1 MPAVKDQFV
10 SLHMHSDYSLL
21 DGYAKPGEYIKRAI
35 ELGQPAIGL
44 TDHGNLHGIKQFI
57 DQTRD
62 AGLTPVPGSEFYMA
76 PISDDGP
83 YPKHPVYYG
92 EGGRKNP
99 EHDVSA
105 NGTYLHLTVW
115 AYNDAGLSN
124 LKRLSTLAYAPER
137 YYRKPRIGFDDLADH
152 SDGLIVSTGCPSSEI
167 STRLLMGQEQAAYEY
182 AGRMKEVF
190 KDQLFMEIM
199 NHNMSIDLERKLLP
213 QQMRLAKRLNLPLLA
228 TNDCHYANSGDAQGH
243 SEMLCIQSKSL
254 MSDKTYDQGGKRFAL
269 NGDQYYMKSGAQMA
283 ALFPEDDYP
292 GALSNTLLIAEMA
305 SDIRMVFDP
314 HLRPTPFVPEGTTV
328 EKHLQQMIND
338 GYKAK
343 YVNRDYP
350 SVEERKRVLI
360 EAKRRIREEWE
371 VIYSSAFD
379 GYMLV
384 VEDYLRY
391 IRENYSVRG
400 ENGEILASPLGPGR
414 GSVGGCI
421 IAYLLGISEIDP
433 IEYDLLFERFLSPG
447 RGAVCRVTYD
457 DGTTEDLVVSETRT
471 VLGDDGQ
478 EVGRYIHQ
486 INVGDEVVI
495 EEEH

>member
-1 MPAVKDQFV
+1 
-10 SLHMHSDYSLL
+10 
-21 DGYAKPGEYIKRAI
+21 
-35 ELGQPAIGL
+35 
-44 TDHGNLHGIKQFI
+44 
-57 DQTRD
+57 
-62 AGLTPVPGSEFYMA
+62 
-76 PISDDGP
+76 
-83 YPKHPVYYG
+83 
-92 EGGRKNP
+92 
-99 EHDVSA
+99 
-105 NGTYLHLTVW
+105 
-115 AYNDAGLSN
+115 
-124 LKRLSTLAYAPER
+124 
-137 YYRKPRIGFDDLADH
+137 
-152 SDGLIVSTGCPSSEI
+152 
-167 STRLLMGQEQAAYEY
+167 
-182 AGRMKEVF
+182 
-190 KDQLFMEIM
+190 
-199 NHNMSIDLERKLLP
+199 
-213 QQMRLAKRLNLPLLA
+213 
-228 TNDCHYANSGDAQGH
+228 
-243 SEMLCIQSKSL
+243 
-254 MSDKTYDQGGKRFAL
+254 
-269 NGDQYYMKSGAQMA
+269 
-283 ALFPEDDYP
+283 
-292 GALSNTLLIAEMA
+292 
-305 SDIRMVFDP
+305 MVFDP
-314 HLRPTPFVPEGTTV
+314 HLRPVPFVPEGTTV

-350 SVEERKRVLI
+350 SMEERKRVLI